1 MQTNFSDVRALISA
15 QTEGD
20 TGYDYNDAYDDDFD
34 DDAGNYGQHK
44 GYLFYH
50 IDIDDNLLGHT

>member
-1 MQTNFSDVRALISA
+1 MQAIFTDVHALISA

-34 DDAGNYGQHK
+34 DDAGNMD
-44 GYLFYH
+44 
-50 IDIDDNLLGHT
+50 DIYIVNNLLHQIL